1 MTDGSM
7 RKAMKHRLRIAT
19 FENLELSLENLRHLI
34 AN

>member
-7 RKAMKHRLRIAT
+7 RKAMKHRLRIA
-19 FENLELSLENLRHLI
+19 NLELSLENLRHLI